1 MATFCPTLTLTFPSA
16 ISSCHLQLPPEGVTP
31 SHSRSALSEWE
42 LQQGQGIRSLTK
54 KNESKVISYRQ
65 NLLMTLV
72 INLSRAYK
80 LSSPPQFQG
89 DTLSQPSSSDLKFLT
104 LASYSRL
111 SNTDLKINTHRPL
124 PSPPRLCP
132 GKHPSPQ
139 LWALNTS
146 NHSQV
151 PCALPYKK
159 PSEPAPPLPLPALLP
174 PLL

>member
-1 MATFCPTLTLTFPSA
+1 
-16 ISSCHLQLPPEGVTP
+16 
-31 SHSRSALSEWE
+31 
-42 LQQGQGIRSLTK
+42 
-54 KNESKVISYRQ
+54 
-65 NLLMTLV
+65 MTLV

-159 PSEPAPPLPLPALLP
+159 PSEPAAPPSPFQPFCHHYSESPSFLTYVVPTP
-174 PLL
+174 PEQSFSNILGKLQRGGISEACCKCRFSSSR